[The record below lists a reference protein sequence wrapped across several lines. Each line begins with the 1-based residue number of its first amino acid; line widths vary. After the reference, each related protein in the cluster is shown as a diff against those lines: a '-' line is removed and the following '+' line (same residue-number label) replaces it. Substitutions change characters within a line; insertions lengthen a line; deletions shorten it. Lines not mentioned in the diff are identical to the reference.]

1 MKKLHICPGVALCA
15 VTVLLG
21 ACAATQTDKTAVAL
35 PRFHEE
41 ASCDVIVQF
50 PGWSAIVISKPNTDE
65 GNFTSLFTR
74 HEAEARLAELPVHH
88 NLAVVACELSYPEE
102 EQAEQQQTSGSHLK
116 KLGFQRLVFVS
127 GQRRHTVDCAC
138 VIKEMMLTDKPGA

>member
-1 MKKLHICPGVALCA
+1 MKKLHMCSGVALCA

-21 ACAATQTDKTAVAL
+21 ACAATQTNKTAAL

-50 PGWSAIVISKPNTDE
+50 PGWSAICISKPNTDE

-74 HEAEARLAELPVHH
+74 NEAEAKLAGLPVHH
-88 NLAVVACELSYPEE
+88 NLAVISCEMNYPEK
-102 EQAEQQQTSGSHLK
+102 EQAEQQQTWGAIFK

-127 GQRRHTVDCAC
+127 GQRRHTVNGAYVVRD
-138 VIKEMMLTDKPGA
+138 MMLADKPGA